1 MLKIESITGTVIQ
14 TNNYIISDNNKIV
27 LVEAS
32 AKLEDIKNI
41 VKNNKVEAILLT
53 HGHWD
58 HFLNLQKYLET
69 FTCKVYMTKEAFK
82 KTNLQ
87 EKTFYAD
94 NNPKLK
100 LSSEDIVFIKDKDVL
115 NFGENLIFKVIET
128 KGHTNCSVC
137 YLLNNENL
145 FSGDTLFKNDFG
157 RYDLPTGDYSELK
170 ESLEQLIKLDPKIKV
185 YPGHGEFTSIEEESE
200 ILNLL

>member
-1 MLKIESITGTVIQ
+1 
-14 TNNYIISDNNKIV
+14 
-27 LVEAS
+27 
-32 AKLEDIKNI
+32 
-41 VKNNKVEAILLT
+41 
-53 HGHWD
+53 
-58 HFLNLQKYLET
+58 
-69 FTCKVYMTKEAFK
+69 
-82 KTNLQ
+82 
-87 EKTFYAD
+87 
-94 NNPKLK
+94 
-100 LSSEDIVFIKDKDVL
+100 LSSEDIVFIKDKYVL